1 MAPSAR
7 AVRLQ
12 VQTGRRET
20 RDHVRLVI
28 IEPRTAMRI
37 ALCAFA
43 CSTSVTGRLK
53 PDDGQRGGKRT
64 DGLVQTS
71 SFSLRPEIRR
81 EYPLNLSI
89 SISGG
94 KETN

>member
-28 IEPRTAMRI
+28 FEPRTAMRI

-43 CSTSVTGRLK
+43 CSNGVTGRLK
-53 PDDGQRGGKRT
+53 PDDGQRGGTRK
-64 DGLVQTS
+64 S
-71 SFSLRPEIRR
+71 ELRVRFRFDLRSDESTR
-81 EYPLNLSI
+81 
-89 SISGG
+89 
-94 KETN
+94 